1 MMDFSVMIGLIMG
14 VSQLLKKT
22 GLNPQVIPLLNVLV
36 GIGLTTLYLP
46 TFDLMVVVQ
55 QGLLLGLSAS
65 GVYDVCMSFEK
76 KY

>member
-22 GLNPQVIPLLNVLV
+22 GLSPQVIPLLNVLV

-46 TFDLMVVVQ
+46 TFDLMAVVK

-65 GVYDVCMSFEK
+65 GVYDVCMSFTNH
-76 KY
+76 